1 MTTPAAVPPPVE
13 SSNADEVIA
22 ALGALLIAGTTVAA
36 VKTLLGTLDGVAAA
50 TGRLI
55 FTQRKLAKLL
65 GKKVADPGENAAV
78 PARIRHAA
86 AQEQAKARA
95 AYIVR
100 AVLRLAAAYATKDA
114 AVIAAA
120 HAQEDQYLA
129 AHGKAAAERQTATND
144 LIKAVGKTKPDSDG
158 RLLMGWYAEQFP
170 CPTCLLADGTN
181 FDALDPPAIGWPGWA
196 HPHCYCSA
204 GAPHAT
210 EVMVDD
216 VVSRRAEMPAEIA
229 GLQLAPETRAS
240 GLQATKNGRKLWKW
254 LTSAEGTAHFAGSE
268 HPWQALVDFLIS
280 KGVSPEKAKGEAT
293 NIMMATAAGKALF
306 AKGHKGKGK
315 KRSSE
320 MKIET
325 RTAEIVEVRGPGT
338 AKPDARP
345 GFTAKLVSY
354 GVPDTY
360 RTSWQRGVFAAALET
375 RSARGASIP
384 VVWDHNWAD
393 PVGQV
398 VSYRDE
404 QDGFYGD
411 VEYDDF
417 EAVPR
422 AKQAYAQMQPNPTT
436 GKPTMGQF
444 SFAFVRGEEEEDTEH
459 RGVMRQTSV
468 RDVQE
473 FSIVL
478 NGSVPGTG
486 VQQMRAAGRVD
497 ARTAADLIARVTS
510 GELDATD
517 ALIELRTA
525 AGQVPAAQFE
535 FRALG
540 DSEPTIKPLDVL
552 AQVDTA
558 LVGVAEALDKGEV
571 EAARRFFS
579 TAASRISELQYVL
592 AMVPGVE
599 GYGETYSWRALEQ
612 GEQRTEEK
620 PVDIEPEPFPELHSP
635 DFRPG
640 GRGLRF
646 TANRMIR

>member
-1 MTTPAAVPPPVE
+1 MTAPAAVPPPVE

-22 ALGALLIAGTTVAA
+22 ALGALLIAGATVAA
-36 VKTLLGTLDGVAAA
+36 VKSLLGTLQGVAAA

-55 FTQRKLAKLL
+55 FTQRKLSKLI
-65 GKKVADPGENAAV
+65 GKKVTDPGQNAAV
-78 PARIRHAA
+78 PARIRHVA

-100 AVLRLAAAYATKDA
+100 ATLRLAAAHATKDA

-120 HAQEDQYLA
+120 QVQEDAYLA
-129 AHGKAAAERQTATND
+129 AHGKAAAERQTAVND
-144 LIKAVGKTKPDSDG
+144 LIKAIGKQKPDGEG
-158 RLLMGWYAEQFP
+158 RLLMGWYAEEFP

-181 FDALDPPAIGWPGWA
+181 FNAFDPPAIGWPGWA
-196 HPHCYCSA
+196 HPHCGCSA
-204 GAPHAT
+204 GAPHSTDLLTDDVITKRSENMTKT
-210 EVMVDD
+210 EV
-216 VVSRRAEMPAEIA
+216 
-229 GLQLAPETRAS
+229 
-240 GLQATKNGRKLWKW
+240 
-254 LTSAEGTAHFAGSE
+254 
-268 HPWQALVDFLIS
+268 
-280 KGVSPEKAKGEAT
+280 
-293 NIMMATAAGKALF
+293 
-306 AKGHKGKGK
+306 
-315 KRSSE
+315 
-320 MKIET
+320 

-360 RTSWQRGVFAAALET
+360 RTSWQRGVFAAALEI

-398 VSYRDE
+398 VAYRDE
-404 QDGFYGD
+404 KDGFYGD
-411 VEYDDF
+411 VEFDDF

-468 RDVQE
+468 KDVQE

-478 NGSVPGTG
+478 NGSVPGTR
-486 VQQMRAAGRVD
+486 VTATRAAGRVD
-497 ARTAADLIARVTS
+497 ARTAASLIERVTA
-510 GELDATD
+510 GELELTD

-525 AGQVPAAQFE
+525 AGSVPEAQFE

-540 DSEPTIKPLDVL
+540 DGEPVIQPLDVL

-599 GYGETYSWRALEQ
+599 GYGESYSWRAIEQ
-612 GEQRTEEK
+612 GETRTEEK
-620 PVDIEPEPFPELHSP
+620 PVDVEPEPFPELGSRAVP
-635 DFRPG
+635 AWRPG
-640 GRGLRF
+640 EPGLRSMRAR
-646 TANRMIR
+646 TAAVRLGFNPNGTR